1 MKDVDRKNKLLIAAV
16 IILSILV
23 LVSIYLIFRP
33 HRIEVE
39 IPYEEEVTVMEI
51 PGIGEPSSPI
61 DKKEPE
67 VNITVTPQYHGSFY
81 WEKIGEWLK
90 DPTELLDN
98 TSVTVEGN
106 IKF

>member
-1 MKDVDRKNKLLIAAV
+1 MKDVEKKNKLLIAAV

-23 LVSIYLIFRP
+23 LISIYLIFRP

-39 IPYEEEVTVMEI
+39 IPYEDQVSIIDI
-51 PGIGEPSSPI
+51 PGIGEQSSPI
-61 DKKEPE
+61 DKKKPD
-67 VNITVTPQYHGSFY
+67 VDITVTPQYHGSFY

-98 TSVTVEGN
+98 TSVTVEGK
-106 IKF
+106 IEF